1 LEKGETV
8 LSDNTKGIL
17 YAITT
22 AVLWG
27 FLAIALKIAVG
38 GIDPFTIVWFRFL
51 LSFILL
57 SIYFYFKYRPKLSI
71 LIKPPYPLVIAAL
84 FLGVNYLGFML
95 GLKYTSPNSAQVVMQ
110 IGPVILVFVG
120 VFIYKEKLS
129 RRQIVGLAITLLGL
143 MLFYGEQISI
153 ITSADLFNM
162 GMMWIFIGSI
172 SWVVYASLQ
181 KSLVRKFQPQQLN
194 LFLYGLP
201 ALLYTPIASPRILL
215 DVPSI
220 YILML
225 VFAGLNTLFAY
236 GAFAEA
242 LKYTEAN
249 KVSVII
255 ICNPI
260 ITIIVMWFLNN
271 FDIAWLEKDPI
282 SSKALLYA
290 LLVLGGAALTIFK
303 RSKNYMLKKNLR
315 KKHLI
320 DTPVIIGDD

>member
-1 LEKGETV
+1 

-22 AVLWG
+22 AFLWG

-51 LSFILL
+51 LSFTIL
-57 SIYFYFKYRPKLSI
+57 SVYFYLKYRPKLSI

-84 FLGVNYLGFML
+84 FLGMNYLGFML

-129 RRQIVGLAITLLGL
+129 RRQIVGMGITLLGL
-143 MLFYGEQISI
+143 ILFYSKQISSEWQ
-153 ITSADLFNM
+153 TSADLFNV
-162 GMMWIFIGSI
+162 GMFWIFIGASC
-172 SWVVYASLQ
+172 WVVYASLQ
-181 KSLVRKFQPQQLN
+181 KSLVKKYQPQQLN

-201 ALLYTPIASPRILL
+201 ALLYTPLASPGTLL
-215 DVPSI
+215 DVPMI
-220 YILML
+220 YIIML
-225 VFAGLNTLFAY
+225 IFAGLNTLFAY

-271 FDIAWLEKDPI
+271 LDLAWLEKDPI
-282 SSKALLYA
+282 STESLLYA
-290 LLVLGGAALTIFK
+290 LLVLGGAAMTIFRK
-303 RSKNYMLKKNLR
+303 SDRRQKKIS

-320 DTPVIIGDD
+320 DTPVVIGQD